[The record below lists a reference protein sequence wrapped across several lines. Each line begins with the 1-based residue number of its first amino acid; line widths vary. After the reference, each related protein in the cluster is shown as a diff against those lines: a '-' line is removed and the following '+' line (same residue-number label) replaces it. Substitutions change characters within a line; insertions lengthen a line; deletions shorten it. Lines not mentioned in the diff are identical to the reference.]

1 MSAALVPDFFVIAAP
16 CSAQRQHGPDPALLD
31 LLAAELARRGWLNQ
45 PLAVRSSAVG
55 EDAAEASFAGIF
67 RSHLNVRGLAALQAA
82 LIDIWASLD
91 SPVASAYRQRL
102 GIAAEM
108 LMAVIVMPLLPAQA
122 AGIAFTCDP
131 VSGREDRLIVHANW
145 GLGESLVGGEAEG
158 VEYVF
163 GEDQ

>member
-1 MSAALVPDFFVIAAP
+1 MMIDKALISAEAAQTSSPAQIGGKAWQLGQLRRYGLPVPDFFVIAAP

-31 LLAAELARRGWLNQ
+31 QLAAELARRGWLNQ

-108 LMAVIVMPLLPAQA
+108 LMAVIVIPL
-122 AGIAFTCDP
+122 
-131 VSGREDRLIVHANW
+131 
-145 GLGESLVGGEAEG
+145 
-158 VEYVF
+158 
-163 GEDQ
+163 